1 MYFITFIASP
11 KKPKKACGTFLC
23 RKYYDCPS
31 YYFIYWS
38 ATDQSVRIHDL
49 PYVEVRMLAQIF
61 IHCKSVP
68 ARTVV
73 GVVPVV
79 EEQLLPQ
86 LDVPVGK
93 RAGDDA
99 VPGVVTEPLPAVVV
113 KVVVH
118 LVAEGGRIVVDL
130 YEIARQID
138 PLSAG
143 VVSIDEYLV
152 SGTLPVLL
160 LSWFVGKSYL
170 Q

>member
-1 MYFITFIASP
+1 MLRKRPCHCRIPAGFNYF
-11 KKPKKACGTFLC
+11 L
-23 RKYYDCPS
+23 DV
-31 YYFIYWS
+31 
-38 ATDQSVRIHDL
+38 SVR
-49 PYVEVRMLAQIF
+49 Q
-61 IHCKSVP
+61 
-68 ARTVV
+68 
-73 GVVPVV
+73 G
-79 EEQLLPQ
+79 
-86 LDVPVGK
+86 
-93 RAGDDA
+93 AGDDA

-143 VVSIDEYLV
+143 MVSIDEYLV

-170 Q
+170 QEKFFL

>member
-1 MYFITFIASP
+1 M
-11 KKPKKACGTFLC
+11 
-23 RKYYDCPS
+23 
-31 YYFIYWS
+31 
-38 ATDQSVRIHDL
+38 
-49 PYVEVRMLAQIF
+49 
-61 IHCKSVP
+61 
-68 ARTVV
+68 
-73 GVVPVV
+73 
-79 EEQLLPQ
+79 
-86 LDVPVGK
+86 
-93 RAGDDA
+93 
-99 VPGVVTEPLPAVVV
+99 PGVVTEPFPAVVV

-170 Q
+170 QEKFFFITYTFSLILSDVFCIVHIMDKRLPS